1 MWCRTAEIQTL
12 VADIRNTGKKA
23 SVFSI
28 GLLVLFL
35 IYSMAGQSSVKV
47 CWVLWWDSQE
57 LMLMYYQI
65 GYTEMYR
72 LYVTLQYLYR
82 DGDNLSQLVL
92 KDLLHDTVS
101 IDKK

>member
-47 CWVLWWDSQE
+47 CGVWWWDSQE
-57 LMLMYYQI
+57 LMLMYYQS
-65 GYTEMYR
+65 GYTEVYR